1 MNIKPSPIPIELQ
14 RKDPTS
20 TLTISRSQMA
30 KRRSRRM
37 FLNASVGLS
46 GEDRLKCSFT
56 MPARATHL
64 NRHGAS
70 VHLSRNLVV
79 GSVIV
84 VRNKRSTQVS
94 ARIVAQLSATEG
106 ISSYGIEFIEQ
117 DDRANHFWGIT
128 FPSPETRLAAS
139 WGEEQA
145 GMGRRRPY
153 FSSGVGSRPRWSTQ

>member
-1 MNIKPSPIPIELQ
+1 MKPFQIRFEPHS
-14 RKDPTS
+14 KA
-20 TLTISRSQMA
+20 LTTDVTVSRSQIA

-37 FLNASVGLS
+37 FLNASVALS

-70 VHLSRNLVV
+70 VHLSRDLVI

-94 ARIVAQLSATEG
+94 ARIVAQVSATEG
-106 ISSYGIEFIEQ
+106 VSTYGIEFIEQ
-117 DDRANHFWGIT
+117 DEKANKFWGIT
-128 FPSPETRLAAS
+128 FPSPENRPAPSRTA
-139 WGEEQA
+139 EQA
-145 GMGRRRPY
+145 GIALQTPH
-153 FSSGVGSRPRWSTQ
+153 FLS

>member
-1 MNIKPSPIPIELQ
+1 MKPFQIRFEPHS
-14 RKDPTS
+14 KA
-20 TLTISRSQMA
+20 LTTDVTVSRSQIA

-70 VHLSRNLVV
+70 VHLTRDLVV

-84 VRNKRSTQVS
+84 LRNKRSTQVS

-106 ISSYGIEFIEQ
+106 VSSYGIEFIEQ

-128 FPSPETRLAAS
+128 FPSPENRFATS
-139 WGEEQA
+139 WAVEQA
-145 GMGRRRPY
+145 GIGRRRPY
-153 FSSGVGSRPRWSTQ
+153 FSSETEGPE

>member
-1 MNIKPSPIPIELQ
+1 MKPFQIRFEPHS
-14 RKDPTS
+14 KA
-20 TLTISRSQMA
+20 LTTDVTVSRSQIA

-70 VHLSRNLVV
+70 VHLSRDLVV

-106 ISSYGIEFIEQ
+106 VSSYGIEFIEQ

-128 FPSPETRLAAS
+128 FPLWRSNFGQT
-139 WGEEQA
+139 
-145 GMGRRRPY
+145 
-153 FSSGVGSRPRWSTQ
+153 

>member
-1 MNIKPSPIPIELQ
+1 
-14 RKDPTS
+14 
-20 TLTISRSQMA
+20 
-30 KRRSRRM
+30 M
-37 FLNASVGLS
+37 FLNASIGLS

-70 VHLSRNLVV
+70 VHLSRDLVV

-106 ISSYGIEFIEQ
+106 VSSYGIEFIEQ

-128 FPSPETRLAAS
+128 FPSPENRLATS
-139 WGEEQA
+139 WAVEQA
-145 GMGRRRPY
+145 GIGRRRP
-153 FSSGVGSRPRWSTQ
+153 

>member
-1 MNIKPSPIPIELQ
+1 MKAFQIRFEPHS
-14 RKDPTS
+14 KDPT
-20 TLTISRSQMA
+20 TNVTVSRSQIA

-37 FLNASVGLS
+37 FLNASVALS

-70 VHLSRNLVV
+70 VHLSRDLVV

-94 ARIVAQLSATEG
+94 ARIVAQMSATEEV
-106 ISSYGIEFIEQ
+106 STYGIEFIEQ
-117 DDRANHFWGIT
+117 DDRANNFWGIT
-128 FPSPETRLAAS
+128 FPSPENRLATSRAV
-139 WGEEQA
+139 EQA
-145 GMGRRRPY
+145 GIGRRRPY
-153 FSSGVGSRPRWSTQ
+153 FSSEN

>member
-1 MNIKPSPIPIELQ
+1 MKPCQIRFEPHF
-14 RKDPTS
+14 RDPT
-20 TLTISRSQMA
+20 TDMNVSRSQIA

-37 FLNASVGLS
+37 FLNATVALS
-46 GEDRLKCSFT
+46 GEDHLKCSFA

-70 VHLSRNLVV
+70 VHVSRDLVV

-106 ISSYGIEFIEQ
+106 VSSYGIEFIEQ

-145 GMGRRRPY
+145 GSGRRRPY
-153 FSSGVGSRPRWSTQ
+153 FSSGAGSRPRWSTQ

>member
-1 MNIKPSPIPIELQ
+1 MNMKPSPIPFELQ

-20 TLTISRSQMA
+20 ALTISRSQIA

-70 VHLSRNLVV
+70 VHLSRDLVV

-106 ISSYGIEFIEQ
+106 VSSYGIEFIEQ

-128 FPSPETRLAAS
+128 FPSPENRLATS
-139 WGEEQA
+139 WAVEQA
-145 GMGRRRPY
+145 GIGRRRPY
-153 FSSGVGSRPRWSTQ
+153 FSSETERPE

>member
-1 MNIKPSPIPIELQ
+1 
-14 RKDPTS
+14 
-20 TLTISRSQMA
+20 
-30 KRRSRRM
+30 M

-70 VHLSRNLVV
+70 VHLSRDLVI

-106 ISSYGIEFIEQ
+106 VSTYGIEFIEQ
-117 DDRANHFWGIT
+117 DDRANTFWGIT
-128 FPSPETRLAAS
+128 FPSPENRLATSRTA
-139 WGEEQA
+139 EQA
-145 GMGRRRPY
+145 GIALQTPH
-153 FSSGVGSRPRWSTQ
+153 FLS

>member
-1 MNIKPSPIPIELQ
+1 MKIKPSPIPFELQ

-20 TLTISRSQMA
+20 TLTISRSQIA

-70 VHLSRNLVV
+70 VHLSRDLVV

-106 ISSYGIEFIEQ
+106 VSSYGIEFIEQ

-128 FPSPETRLAAS
+128 FPLWRSNFGQT
-139 WGEEQA
+139 
-145 GMGRRRPY
+145 
-153 FSSGVGSRPRWSTQ
+153 

>member
-1 MNIKPSPIPIELQ
+1 MNINPSPIPFELP

-20 TLTISRSQMA
+20 TLTASRSQIA

-70 VHLSRNLVV
+70 VHLSRDLVV

-94 ARIVAQLSATEG
+94 ARIVAQVSATEG
-106 ISSYGIEFIEQ
+106 VSTYGIEFIEQ

-128 FPSPETRLAAS
+128 FPLWRSNFGQT
-139 WGEEQA
+139 
-145 GMGRRRPY
+145 
-153 FSSGVGSRPRWSTQ
+153 